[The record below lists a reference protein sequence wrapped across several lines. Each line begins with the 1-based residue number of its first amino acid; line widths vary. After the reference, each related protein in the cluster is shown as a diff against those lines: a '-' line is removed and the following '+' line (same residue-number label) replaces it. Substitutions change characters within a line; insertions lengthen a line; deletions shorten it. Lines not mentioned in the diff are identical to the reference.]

1 MTDIGLLPRRGWTP
15 PGISIGTLDDIPDGQ
30 ARFYRLEIE
39 RGCFQGIVARRG
51 DRVFGYVDRCPHAG
65 VPLARSCDDD
75 PLEDGRVQCC
85 WHGARFDVGSG
96 YCVSGPCR
104 GRSLTPWPI
113 MLAGDRIV
121 TA

>member
-1 MTDIGLLPRRGWTP
+1 MTGPLPWRGWTP
-15 PGISIGTLDDIPDGQ
+15 AGIPLGRLDDIPDGQ
-30 ARFYRLEIE
+30 GRFYRLEIDE
-39 RGCFQGIVARRG
+39 RLFQGLVVRRG
-51 DRVFGYVDRCPHAG
+51 GAVFGYVDRCPHAG

-75 PLEDGRVQCC
+75 PLEEGCVQCC

-104 GRSLTPWPI
+104 SRSLAPWPVI
-113 MLAGDRIV
+113 LVEDRIV